1 MVQKIKLLL
10 ATITVVEILC
20 IIIAVPLYMAVVGS
34 VDSTNHDNTSVT
46 VVGSVDSTNHDNT
59 SVTVVGSV
67 DSTNHDNTSVTVVGS
82 VDSTNHDN
90 TSVTTAQPNPARRA
104 CIEVGH
110 SPLEQTDDWKT
121 FTSALESYKLF
132 HDTRMKRLKQLS
144 AQFDANRKSQL
155 NATEQVRTLTWSCD
169 NSAKCAGLGDQFH
182 RIQFVLLLAMI
193 SDRVLTLFW
202 NDENL
207 KTMKYLEPNQIDWNF
222 YDERLGMHKEHNLKV
237 SHFLYFGVGQF
248 SKLAELLKSDV
259 PHITISHELTVTTAD
274 AIYYVLQVPYI
285 RNGLVKLGIRNQL
298 TFSGEGEIFLGGEIF
313 RYLLKFS
320 SDVISR
326 VEKAQ
331 IQLGIHNKKYLAIHL
346 RTGFIGTSFQ
356 EDVPPRFRKAYSKD
370 TWERIL
376 RGSLEIADKRI
387 ALNSS
392 VYFATDSY
400 EAKEWAMQYSKRVKV
415 LDMKLQHVA
424 LLESLTDNTTRRDI
438 DGFMATWVDWLL
450 LARAH
455 IFTHGMSGFAL
466 FAGRFCSIP
475 PSRQIDFQ
483 RLLK

>member
-169 NSAKCAGLGDQFH
+169 NSCASMLNNICSESMSAA
-182 RIQFVLLLAMI
+182 RM
-193 SDRVLTLFW
+193 S
-202 NDENL
+202 
-207 KTMKYLEPNQIDWNF
+207 
-222 YDERLGMHKEHNLKV
+222 
-237 SHFLYFGVGQF
+237 LY
-248 SKLAELLKSDV
+248 S
-259 PHITISHELTVTTAD
+259 
-274 AIYYVLQVPYI
+274 
-285 RNGLVKLGIRNQL
+285 
-298 TFSGEGEIFLGGEIF
+298 
-313 RYLLKFS
+313 
-320 SDVISR
+320 
-326 VEKAQ
+326 
-331 IQLGIHNKKYLAIHL
+331 
-346 RTGFIGTSFQ
+346 
-356 EDVPPRFRKAYSKD
+356 
-370 TWERIL
+370 
-376 RGSLEIADKRI
+376 IAP
-387 ALNSS
+387 L
-392 VYFATDSY
+392 
-400 EAKEWAMQYSKRVKV
+400 
-415 LDMKLQHVA
+415 
-424 LLESLTDNTTRRDI
+424 
-438 DGFMATWVDWLL
+438 
-450 LARAH
+450 
-455 IFTHGMSGFAL
+455 
-466 FAGRFCSIP
+466 
-475 PSRQIDFQ
+475 
-483 RLLK
+483 